1 VFGAAGLCGVTAA
14 GQGALVP
21 MIGYAWPLLVWWVR
35 EVRGQFRDD
44 WELPPATPCGIAGRV
59 GPVSRAGR

>member
-1 VFGAAGLCGVTAA
+1 
-14 GQGALVP
+14 

-44 WELPPATPCGIAGRV
+44 WNC
-59 GPVSRAGR
+59 RAGDAVRDR